1 MNLSDEERFA
11 IAQAVYKA
19 AAPQVKTKEPENL
32 RGRLDAEIIDEYRK
46 SGVKSKEIRVGGA
59 KVGTLTLKVSE
70 DVEVVDG
77 HAFFSWAEQNDL
89 MHYEIDIDAEMLT
102 DDQATAIYEFAKSI
116 CPNCVELHRRIGQW
130 PTQGLMRLGNQA
142 VTEDG
147 EVVPG
152 VRWVDRPTST
162 VVRGCTPEEVSAA
175 LRQLP
180 GWSGFA
186 DSLSM
191 LPGGGGGE

>member
-1 MNLSDEERFA
+1 MNLTDEERFA
-11 IAQAVYKA
+11 VAQAVYKA
-19 AAPQVKTKEPENL
+19 AAPQVKTKEPGNL

-46 SGVKSKEIRVGGA
+46 SGVKSKEIRVGGS

-70 DVEVVDG
+70 SIELVDSD
-77 HAFFSWAEQNDL
+77 AFYSWADQNGLLADDI
-89 MHYEIDIDAEMLT
+89 EIHTGRLT
-102 DDQATAIYEFAKSI
+102 ERQLDEICEFADSI
-116 CPNCVELHRRIGQW
+116 CPNCVERHKRIDQWTTDGLLRRGE
-130 PTQGLMRLGNQA
+130 QA
-142 VTEDG
+142 VTQDG

-152 VRWVDRPTST
+152 IRWVDRPTST
-162 VVRGCTPEEVSAA
+162 VVRGCTPEDVSAA